1 MENLETAFLLMV
13 VGMATVFVILLI
25 VIYLGKLLISLVN
38 KYAPEEVVAVKQTSS
53 QAPVPIPGNILAAIT
68 AAVNVVT
75 QGKGKV
81 TKVEKL

>member
-1 MENLETAFLLMV
+1 MENIETAILLMV

-25 VIYLGKLLISLVN
+25 VIYLGKLLITLVN
-38 KYAPEEVVAVKQTSS
+38 KYAPEEAV
-53 QAPVPIPGNILAAIT
+53 PVKREGPRGPTPVPGNILAAIT

-75 QGKGKV
+75 QGKGKI

>member
-1 MENLETAFLLMV
+1 MENIETAILLMV

-38 KYAPEEVVAVKQTSS
+38 KYAPEEVVPVKKE
-53 QAPVPIPGNILAAIT
+53 ALRGAAPIPGNIIAAIT

>member
-1 MENLETAFLLMV
+1 MENIETAILLMV

-25 VIYLGKLLISLVN
+25 VIYLGKLLITLVN
-38 KYAPEEVVAVKQTSS
+38 KYAPEEVVPVKREAS
-53 QAPVPIPGNILAAIT
+53 QGPAPVPGNIL
-68 AAVNVVT
+68 AVNVVT